1 MNIFN
6 FLMRN
11 LHDKVTDK
19 SNFGLILL
27 AIFIV
32 MPMQYFM
39 PKRSA
44 KYFKDKSDRIQA
56 LIGQPK
62 YRVNMDVNVLTKSM
76 VDETFVIENIYLD
89 NVAEMYVYNLKDK
102 KDGTVYE
109 NVPES
114 FLCPLRPKAFATNNV
129 SFQSLMETLTEEKKE
144 RHDVSW

>member
-1 MNIFN
+1 
-6 FLMRN
+6 
-11 LHDKVTDK
+11 
-19 SNFGLILL
+19 
-27 AIFIV
+27 
-32 MPMQYFM
+32 
-39 PKRSA
+39 
-44 KYFKDKSDRIQA
+44 
-56 LIGQPK
+56 
-62 YRVNMDVNVLTKSM
+62 MDVSVVAKSM

>member
-114 FLCPLRPKAFATNNV
+114 FLCPLRPKAFSTNNV